1 MSASTQ
7 AAARDRAHQSTQCQQ
22 GTRPH
27 PLGRIAKSA
36 STRKRPRLTAEE
48 QAEMQRVGRAER
60 WALQAEA
67 AKLMRR
73 RGDALK
79 PERVCTC
86 MRNVRA
92 GQEGVSIL
100 RSPQGAAHFG
110 GLVTCG
116 SVWAC
121 PVCAAKITE
130 RRRVE
135 LQHAVTVARASGLR
149 VVLLTYTFSHHA
161 HQRLLGLLGALLKA
175 QRRMKSG
182 RAAKDREIAFG
193 LVGSVRSL
201 EVKMAG
207 ILTCMNWCSCRWKS
221 I

>member
-1 MSASTQ
+1 MASATTIVPLAPS
-7 AAARDRAHQSTQCQQ
+7 ARDDTAPTAN
-22 GTRPH
+22 

-36 STRKRPRLTAEE
+36 SVRKPSRLSATE
-48 QAEMQRVGRAER
+48 QAEIKRQARAER

-67 AKLMRR
+67 AKLLRR
-73 RGDALK
+73 RGNALK

-92 GQEGVSIL
+92 GQEGVSVL
-100 RSPQGAAHFG
+100 LSPQGAAHYG

-121 PVCAAKITE
+121 PVCAAKVTE

-182 RAAKDREIAFG
+182 RAAAGREMAFG

-201 EVKMAG
+201 EVTYGAEHG
-207 ILTCMNWCSCRWKS
+207 
-221 I
+221 